1 MKKINNSILKGFNA
15 VIAVLLGLLGFTNC
29 ETREEY
35 GSPQTDYIIKGSV
48 VDKATGKS
56 IPGIK
61 VRVYGDSR
69 SVPMYGV
76 PSTDYRGDIYF
87 SKFADI
93 TNDRGDYQL
102 DGNSVYSIETVK
114 DMPLSLQIS
123 DIDGAENGV
132 YTSDTTVV
140 VDFKDAV
147 QTKKSSGWY
156 DGEYTK
162 TVIVEL
168 PEKK

>member
-1 MKKINNSILKGFNA
+1 MKKINNSILKRCN
-15 VIAVLLGLLGFTNC
+15 VIIAVLLGLLGFTNC

-35 GSPQTDYIIKGSV
+35 GSPQTDYIIKGKV
-48 VDKATGKS
+48 VDKATGNP

-61 VRVYGDSR
+61 VRAYGDSR
-69 SVPMYGV
+69 SIVMYGV
-76 PSTDYRGDIYF
+76 PPTDYRYIYF
-87 SKFADI
+87 TKDAD
-93 TNDRGDYQL
+93 TSNARGDYQL
-102 DGNSVYSIETVK
+102 DGNSTYSIESLK
-114 DMPLSLQIS
+114 DVPLSVQIS

-132 YTSDTTVV
+132 YTTDTTIV

-147 QTKKSSGWY
+147 RTKKEKSWF

-162 TVIVEL
+162 TVNIEL